1 MKKIILYD
9 NGGLYVIACQFVGMN
24 ECGEPEL
31 VVMTPAEP
39 VTSLEAFMKEN
50 EISSMSLLCEE
61 GQVASSVEVVRMLS
75 PLLKYKDE
83 TILTDQINE
92 MVRLGVMWADTTVL
106 SSVIISKSKDE
117 DAEHPYTLQMTLHD
131 NKGVIRFGD
140 YFDSLNEMLDCLS
153 VFSYTLKDQ
162 AGIQLTMSLHF
173 ARQPN
178 KPRVPQQYRHLF
190 VEITYPYE
198 ES

>member
-1 MKKIILYD
+1 
-9 NGGLYVIACQFVGMN
+9 
-24 ECGEPEL
+24 
-31 VVMTPAEP
+31 
-39 VTSLEAFMKEN
+39 
-50 EISSMSLLCEE
+50 MSLLCEE

-75 PLLKYKDE
+75 PLLKYQDE

-92 MVRLGVMWADTTVL
+92 MDRLGVMWADTTVL

-140 YFDSLNEMLDCLS
+140 YFDSLKEMLECLS
-153 VFSYTLKDQ
+153 VFSHTLKDQ
-162 AGIQLTMSLHF
+162 AGIQLSMSLHF
-173 ARQPN
+173 ARQPK
-178 KPRVPQQYRHLF
+178 KPIVPQQYRQLF
-190 VEITYPYE
+190 NEITYPYE